1 MTARA
6 AIAAVL
12 TIAFIAVGSVRPAQ
26 AVPIFAER
34 YGFSCAQCH
43 TAVPDLN
50 AFGNAFRKA
59 GYRLPKV
66 PTHHE
71 FPFAIRFQNTWT
83 KDLLPS
89 QSRRFN
95 NLLVLISTADF
106 GPKHEYSYF
115 TRYLFGSQGA
125 AGSLYYLFGQ
135 HVDDRG
141 RVARLGL
148 FGLETIDQVT
158 QRNDTITAPIA
169 YTESVGHS
177 SANFSTP
184 RLGAM
189 IGERN
194 DHEDVSL
201 VVAFDEYHGA
211 AYGAPAPPSDLA
223 QSFTRPEI
231 FGTATFQL
239 DPHLKIGAL
248 GLNGE
253 RTFTSRTTGSIFDDI
268 YYRDGLQAE
277 WSSDRFDVTAQ
288 QLWGRDQNSDGFGTP
303 AGFSGGFFNLKYR
316 PTRHSYLALRY
327 DAAAN
332 PFATRDLTMYGVFAP
347 TIHSRFVLEQV
358 RPLGR
363 PGTNSV
369 TSAQVLFALPFEKR

>member
-1 MTARA
+1 MTSRYAG
-6 AIAAVL
+6 AAVATVML
-12 TIAFIAVGSVRPAQ
+12 LAIVSARPAA

-66 PTHHE
+66 PTHKE

-83 KDLLPS
+83 KDLAPS
-89 QSRRFN
+89 QARRFN

-106 GPKHEYSYF
+106 GPRHEYSYF

-125 AGSLYYLFGQ
+125 AGSLYYMFAQ

-169 YTESVGHS
+169 YTESIGHS
-177 SANFSTP
+177 SANFTTP

-189 IGERN
+189 VGERN
-194 DHEDVSL
+194 NNEDISFVI
-201 VVAFDEYHGA
+201 AFDEYHGA

-239 DPHLKIGAL
+239 NPQLKVGGM
-248 GLNGE
+248 GLDGE
-253 RTFTSRTTGSIFDDI
+253 RTFTSRTTGSLFEDI

-277 WSSDRFDVTAQ
+277 WASDRFDVTAQ

-303 AGFSGGFFNLKYR
+303 AGFSGGFLDLKYR
-316 PTRHSYLALRY
+316 PTRHSYLAARY

-332 PFATRDLTMYGVFAP
+332 PFATRDVTFYGVFAP
-347 TIHSRFVLEQV
+347 TIHSRYVLEQV
-358 RPLGR
+358 RPLGQ
-363 PGTNSV
+363 PGSKSI
-369 TSAQVLFALPFEKR
+369 TSAQVLFALPFAKR

>member
-1 MTARA
+1 MNARTLFNA
-6 AIAAVL
+6 TVLAAAVTVACRL
-12 TIAFIAVGSVRPAQ
+12 PAS

-59 GYRLPKV
+59 GFRLPKV
-66 PTHHE
+66 AKHHE
-71 FPFAIRFQNTWT
+71 FPFALRFQNTWT

-95 NLLVLISTADF
+95 NLAALISTANF
-106 GPKHEYSYF
+106 GHDDEYSYF
-115 TRYLFGSQGA
+115 ARYLFGSQGA
-125 AGSLYYLFGQ
+125 AGSLFFAFGQ

-141 RVARLGL
+141 RTVRLGL
-148 FGLETIDQVT
+148 YDLGTIVQAT

-177 SANFSTP
+177 SANFTTP

-189 IGERN
+189 FGELN
-194 DHEDVSL
+194 QHEDVELSIS
-201 VVAFDEYHGA
+201 FDEYHGA

-223 QSFTRPEI
+223 QSFAKPEL

-239 DPHLKIGAL
+239 DPALRLGVL
-248 GLNGE
+248 GLLGD
-253 RTFTSRTTGSIFDDI
+253 RGFTSRSTGKTFQ
-268 YYRDGLQAE
+268 DGYVREGVQAD
-277 WSSDRFDVTAQ
+277 WTSDRWDLTAQ
-288 QLWGRDQNSDGFGTP
+288 QLWGRDANSDGFGSVT
-303 AGFSGGFFNLKYR
+303 GFSGGFLDLKYR
-316 PTRHSYLALRY
+316 PTRNSYLAVRY

-332 PFATRDLTMYGVFAP
+332 PYASRQLDFYGAVAP
-347 TIHSRFVLEQV
+347 TEHSRVVLELV
-358 RPLGR
+358 RFIDR
-363 PGTNSV
+363 PGAISV
-369 TSAQVLFALPFEKR
+369 ESAQLLFAVPFVKR

>member
-1 MTARA
+1 MKMHSTFA
-6 AIAAVL
+6 ALLAGGVL
-12 TIAFIAVGSVRPAQ
+12 LSAFARPAA

-59 GYRLPKV
+59 GYRIPKIA
-66 PTHHE
+66 THRE
-71 FPFAIRFQNTWT
+71 FPFALRFQDTWT

-89 QSRRFN
+89 QTRRFN
-95 NLLVLISTADF
+95 NLAALISTADF
-106 GPKHEYSYF
+106 GRNHEYSYF
-115 TRYLFGSQGA
+115 ARYLFGTQGA
-125 AGSLYYLFGQ
+125 AGSLYYAFGQ

-148 FGLETIDQVT
+148 FGFDTIAQVT

-169 YTESVGHS
+169 YTQSVGHS
-177 SANFSTP
+177 SANFTTP

-189 IGERN
+189 LGQRN
-194 DHEDVSL
+194 DREEVEL

-223 QSFTRPEI
+223 QSFTRPEV
-231 FGTATFQL
+231 FGSATYQL
-239 DPHLKIGAL
+239 DPQLKVGAL
-248 GLNGE
+248 GLDGE
-253 RTFTSRTTGSIFDDI
+253 RTFTSRTTGKIFQDI
-268 YYRDGLQAE
+268 YYRDGLQAD

-288 QLWGRDQNSDGFGTP
+288 QLWGRDQNSDGFGAP
-303 AGFSGGFFNLKYR
+303 AGFSGGFLTLKYR
-316 PTRHSYLALRY
+316 PTRHSYVAVRY

-332 PFATRDLTMYGVFAP
+332 PFATRDIDIYGVFAP
-347 TIHSRFVLEQV
+347 TVHSRFVLEQV

-363 PGTNSV
+363 PGSTSI
-369 TSAQVLFALPFEKR
+369 TSAQVLFAVPFEKR

>member
-1 MTARA
+1 MTARST
-6 AIAAVL
+6 IAAVL
-12 TIAFIAVGSVRPAQ
+12 TVTFLAALAARPAQ

-66 PTHHE
+66 PTHRE

-89 QSRRFN
+89 QTRRFN

-106 GPKHEYSYF
+106 GRNHEYSYF
-115 TRYLFGSQGA
+115 TRYLIGSQGA

-148 FGLETIDQVT
+148 FGLETIEQVT
-158 QRNDTITAPIA
+158 QRNDTITAPSA

-177 SANFSTP
+177 SANLTTP

-194 DHEDVSL
+194 DREDLSL

-223 QSFTRPEI
+223 QSFTRPEV

-239 DPHLKIGAL
+239 EPGLKVGAL

-253 RTFTSRTTGSIFDDI
+253 RTFISRSSGSTFDDI

-303 AGFSGGFFNLKYR
+303 AGFSGGFLNLKYR
-316 PTRHSYLALRY
+316 PTRHSYVALRY

-332 PFATRDLTMYGVFAP
+332 PFSTRDLTMYGVFAP

-363 PGTNSV
+363 PGTTPV
-369 TSAQVLFALPFEKR
+369 TSAQILFAVPFAKR

>member
-1 MTARA
+1 MTARRALGA
-6 AIAAVL
+6 ALTAAVL
-12 TIAFIAVGSVRPAQ
+12 AVFCTRPAE

-71 FPFAIRFQNTWT
+71 FPFAIRFQNSWT

-106 GPKHEYSYF
+106 GSHHEYSYF
-115 TRYLFGSQGA
+115 TRYLFGAQGA
-125 AGSLYYLFGQ
+125 AGSLYYMFAQ
-135 HVDDRG
+135 HVSDNG
-141 RVARLGL
+141 RVGRLGL
-148 FGLETIDQVT
+148 FGLETIEQVT

-177 SANFSTP
+177 SANFTTP

-194 DHEDVSL
+194 NHEDISFAI
-201 VVAFDEYHGA
+201 AFDEYHGA

-223 QSFTRPEI
+223 QAFVRPEL

-239 DPHLKIGAL
+239 NPAIKVGGMILD
-248 GLNGE
+248 GE
-253 RTFTSRTTGSIFDDI
+253 RSFTSRSTGSYFEDI

-303 AGFSGGFFNLKYR
+303 AGFSGGFLNLKYR
-316 PTRHSYLALRY
+316 PTRHSYIALRY

-347 TIHSRFVLEQV
+347 TIHSRFVLEDV
-358 RPLGR
+358 RPLGQ
-363 PGTNSV
+363 PGAKSI
-369 TSAQVLFALPFEKR
+369 TSAQVLFAVPFTKR

>member
-1 MTARA
+1 MTARSTF
-6 AIAAVL
+6 AAVL
-12 TIAFIAVGSVRPAQ
+12 TLATLAVLFARPAA

-50 AFGNAFRKA
+50 PFGNAFRKA

-66 PTHHE
+66 PTHPE

-89 QSRRFN
+89 QTRRFN
-95 NLLVLISTADF
+95 NLLVLVSTADF
-106 GPKHEYSYF
+106 GRNHEYSYF
-115 TRYLFGSQGA
+115 TRYLFGAQGA

-148 FGLETIDQVT
+148 FGLETIEQVT

-177 SANFSTP
+177 SANFATP

-194 DHEDVSL
+194 NREDVSF

-211 AYGAPAPPSDLA
+211 AYGAPAPPSDLE
-223 QSFTRPEI
+223 QSFKRPEL
-231 FGTATFQL
+231 FGTATYQL
-239 DPHLKIGAL
+239 TPQLKIGAL

-253 RTFTSRTTGSIFDDI
+253 REFISRTNASTFDDI

-303 AGFSGGFFNLKYR
+303 AGFSGGFLNLKYR
-316 PTRHSYLALRY
+316 PTRHSYIAVRY

-332 PFATRDLTMYGVFAP
+332 PFATRDVTLYGVFAP

-358 RPLGR
+358 RPLGQ
-363 PGTNSV
+363 PGSTPV
-369 TSAQVLFALPFEKR
+369 TSAQILFAVPFTKR

>member
-1 MTARA
+1 
-6 AIAAVL
+6 
-12 TIAFIAVGSVRPAQ
+12 
-26 AVPIFAER
+26 
-34 YGFSCAQCH
+34 
-43 TAVPDLN
+43 VPDLN

-66 PTHHE
+66 PTHSE

-106 GPKHEYSYF
+106 GRNKEYSYF
-115 TRYLFGSQGA
+115 GRYLFGAQGA

-135 HVDDRG
+135 HVDNRG
-141 RVARLGL
+141 GVARIGL
-148 FGLETIDQVT
+148 FGLETIEQVT
-158 QRNDTITAPIA
+158 QRNDT

-177 SANFSTP
+177 SANLATP

-194 DHEDVSL
+194 DREDISL

-223 QSFTRPEI
+223 QSFTRPEV
-231 FGTATFQL
+231 FGTATFQV
-239 DPHLKIGAL
+239 DPNFKVGAL

-253 RTFTSRTTGSIFDDI
+253 RTFTSRSSGSIFQDI

-277 WSSDRFDVTAQ
+277 WSSDRFDLTAQ
-288 QLWGRDQNSDGFGTP
+288 QLWGRDQNSDGFGDP
-303 AGFSGGFFNLKYR
+303 AGFSGGFLNLKYR
-316 PTRHSYLALRY
+316 PTRHSYIAVRY

-332 PFATRDLTMYGVFAP
+332 PFATRDVTMYGVFAP

-358 RPLGR
+358 RPLGQ
-363 PGTNSV
+363 PGSKSI
-369 TSAQVLFALPFEKR
+369 TSAQVLFAVPFAKR

>member
-1 MTARA
+1 MTARST
-6 AIAAVL
+6 IAAVL
-12 TIAFIAVGSVRPAQ
+12 TVTFLAALAARPAQ

-66 PTHHE
+66 PTHRE

-89 QSRRFN
+89 QTRRFN

-106 GPKHEYSYF
+106 GRNHEYSYF
-115 TRYLFGSQGA
+115 TRYLIGSQGA

-148 FGLETIDQVT
+148 FGLETIEQVT

-177 SANFSTP
+177 SANLTTP

-194 DHEDVSL
+194 DREDLSL
-201 VVAFDEYHGA
+201 VVVRSRAVVHAPGGLRHGHL
-211 AYGAPAPPSDLA
+211 PAR
-223 QSFTRPEI
+223 TGVEGRRPRP
-231 FGTATFQL
+231 QR
-239 DPHLKIGAL
+239 
-248 GLNGE
+248 
-253 RTFTSRTTGSIFDDI
+253 RTH
-268 YYRDGLQAE
+268 
-277 WSSDRFDVTAQ
+277 V
-288 QLWGRDQNSDGFGTP
+288 
-303 AGFSGGFFNLKYR
+303 
-316 PTRHSYLALRY
+316 HLALERL
-327 DAAAN
+327 DFRRHLLPRRAAG
-332 PFATRDLTMYGVFAP
+332 RMV
-347 TIHSRFVLEQV
+347 V
-358 RPLGR
+358 RP
-363 PGTNSV
+363 V
-369 TSAQVLFALPFEKR
+369 